1 MAERRLVST
10 LHLSSEKLVSKF
22 AFIFN
27 LYRYDAVLTV
37 DDDVL
42 VTRGLLTCMLTTL
55 ARHRRGCTSC

>member
-1 MAERRLVST
+1 